1 MRLIKYR
8 DAGLATYTY
17 FWVRGE
23 SGGVISPFFDSEKEA
38 QDWAREDRIG
48 TLEEQ
53 QEFEKKRNYK
63 WEGDCI

>member
-8 DAGLATYTY
+8 DAGMNTYTY

-23 SGGVISPFFDSEKEA
+23 AGGVISPFFDSEKEA
-38 QDWAREDRIG
+38 QDWAEDKVAS
-48 TLEEQ
+48 LEEAE
-53 QEFEKKRNYK
+53 EFSKKRNYR